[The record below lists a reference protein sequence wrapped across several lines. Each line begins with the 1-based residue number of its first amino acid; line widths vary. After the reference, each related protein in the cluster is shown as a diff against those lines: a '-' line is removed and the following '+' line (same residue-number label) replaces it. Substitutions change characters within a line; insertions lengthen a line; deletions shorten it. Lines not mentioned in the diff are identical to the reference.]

1 MQQNVGQGKLLYM
14 QNAALADIFDR
25 IADYHELAGD
35 NPFKIRAFR
44 RAAQAV
50 VNHNEAIEDVT
61 ERGELEKIEGL
72 GKGTSAIAREFIA
85 TGQVR
90 LLEGFREQYP
100 EGLFELLRVPGLGP
114 KRVGVLFKE
123 AQIASIEDL
132 KSAIENDRLKGIAG
146 FGPGTIK
153 NLQSGLERLAQVSRR
168 LPLSDALNLA
178 ETLVRTLENSDKCSA
193 RGGGWF
199 GSARLRYG
207 GQYQSCSRN
216 GKRRRRH

>member
-1 MQQNVGQGKLLYM
+1 M

-72 GKGTSAIAREFIA
+72 GKGTSVIAREFIA

-90 LLEGFREQYP
+90 LLEGFKEQYP
-100 EGLFELLRVPGLGP
+100 DGLFELLRVPGLGP

-123 AQIASIEDL
+123 AQITSIEEL

-178 ETLVRTLENSDKCSA
+178 ATLVSSFGEFSKCSA
-193 RGGGWF
+193 RCCGWF
-199 GSARLRYG
+199 RSARMRYSR
-207 GQYQSCSRN
+207 QRESCSRN
-216 GKRRRRH
+216 GKCRGRHRIIDSFAAGAGG

>member
-1 MQQNVGQGKLLYM
+1 MQQNAGRGKLFYM

-61 ERGELEKIEGL
+61 ERGDLEKIEGL

-132 KSAIENDRLKGIAG
+132 KSAIENDRSEGHRGLWAG
-146 FGPGTIK
+146 HHQKFTKRIGAFGTSESPFAIK
-153 NLQSGLERLAQVSRR
+153 
-168 LPLSDALNLA
+168 
-178 ETLVRTLENSDKCSA
+178 
-193 RGGGWF
+193 
-199 GSARLRYG
+199 
-207 GQYQSCSRN
+207 
-216 GKRRRRH
+216 